1 MLKGKII
8 KERIKNNLESFKMI
22 ELEAEKIET
31 FKKKENEKKK
41 KIEKTTNKTKRKE
54 LDLKEIAEKGK

>member
-41 KIEKTTNKTKRKE
+41 KKNR
-54 LDLKEIAEKGK
+54 DDND

>member
-1 MLKGKII
+1 
-8 KERIKNNLESFKMI
+8 MI

-41 KIEKTTNKTKRKE
+41 KKIEMTTIKTKWKE
-54 LDLKEIAEKGK
+54 LDLKEIAEKGEYSKTLTSVMIAWGKDVY

>member
-1 MLKGKII
+1 
-8 KERIKNNLESFKMI
+8 MI

-41 KIEKTTNKTKRKE
+41 KKKKRE
-54 LDLKEIAEKGK
+54 DNE

>member
-1 MLKGKII
+1 
-8 KERIKNNLESFKMI
+8 MI

-41 KIEKTTNKTKRKE
+41 KNRWQRLKPNEKS
-54 LDLKEIAEKGK
+54 

>member
-1 MLKGKII
+1 
-8 KERIKNNLESFKMI
+8 MI

-41 KIEKTTNKTKRKE
+41 IEMATIKTK
-54 LDLKEIAEKGK
+54 

>member
-8 KERIKNNLESFKMI
+8 KERIKNNLESFKMN

-41 KIEKTTNKTKRKE
+41 EMTTIKTK
-54 LDLKEIAEKGK
+54 